1 MQPAYGKSFA
11 RKRRGGI
18 RSSSDELSRAQ
29 CKSLRR
35 GPQRHATRNQHN
47 AGGLLNAH
55 CVIRYRIALVRDAV
69 VDAGP
74 WDAHVR
80 NSSDV
85 ATFMMPLLGDL
96 DREVFW
102 VLMLD
107 ARHYVCGV
115 HLVSVGSLTTAVVH
129 PREVFKA
136 LVASNAAAAILVH
149 NHPSGDPTPS
159 AEDMAVT
166 QRLREAGDLLGI
178 PVLDHIVLGESG
190 QYRSFADDGM
200 FRPTTHRGVHTT
212 VVTTRTDS
220 VGGNAE

>member
-1 MQPAYGKSFA
+1 
-11 RKRRGGI
+11 
-18 RSSSDELSRAQ
+18 
-29 CKSLRR
+29 
-35 GPQRHATRNQHN
+35 
-47 AGGLLNAH
+47 
-55 CVIRYRIALVRDAV
+55 VIRYRIALVRDEV

-80 NSSDV
+80 TSGDV
-85 ATFMMPLLGDL
+85 ATFMMPLLSDL

-159 AEDMAVT
+159 AEDRAVT

-190 QYRSFADDGM
+190 RYRSFADDGILRTM
-200 FRPTTHRGVHTT
+200 TSRRVSTTTAT
-212 VVTTRTDS
+212 SRTDS